1 MKLISMPS
9 SRCGELVCG
18 VGLSN
23 RQVRR
28 ENRKEKEGEER
39 EGSRRERE
47 RERERER
54 GDGRAVNTEAM
65 REKTVILG

>member
-1 MKLISMPS
+1 MTLILMPS
-9 SRCGELVCG
+9 SRCGELVRG

-39 EGSRRERE
+39 GVA
-47 RERERER
+47 ERER
-54 GDGRAVNTEAM
+54 GGMA
-65 REKTVILG
+65 GP